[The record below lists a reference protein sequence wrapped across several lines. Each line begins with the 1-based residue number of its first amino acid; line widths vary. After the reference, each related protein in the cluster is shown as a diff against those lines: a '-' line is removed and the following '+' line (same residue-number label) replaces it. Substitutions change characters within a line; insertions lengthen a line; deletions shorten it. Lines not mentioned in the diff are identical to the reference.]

1 MPPPPDEAPRSDH
14 PQFAK
19 EQPSRRRANSMI
31 STQPS
36 ESRSTATTTS
46 HPTRQ
51 DSLDAKLAT
60 PHTGDRGRD
69 SKKDLPDTS
78 SDISTTTTATD
89 RQRAP
94 SAERRKARSGRS
106 NSVSEE
112 TLKRSSSDPLESG
125 HGAPQDREQSI
136 NPSSNLSR
144 SATTRLP
151 LNPKTASYAQV
162 TRTSKESLQHP
173 QGATGDTSARGSAA
187 YRDHPSHAAR
197 RPQDAQAP
205 QGHLSENVSEQQ
217 EIKQPPQVS
226 GYGIMD
232 TLMSII
238 PTGGPPTPKDKYTLL
253 KEEYQRTRD
262 ELRHA
267 RAALDNYDREL
278 RRKNG
283 ELRYAGQV
291 IGHHEHEIQ
300 RSKDFINGLKNE
312 LSNVHQQLEDAKNL
326 SEVRGKELFGA
337 QVFLTKADTLSIS
350 EVGDKVTALNEEIFQ
365 AAATLGDALIHKR
378 HELSQTD
385 FEAAAVDSQE
395 MVGEK
400 LTNILITQSQKPEP
414 EVNPLLVQV
423 VLQIFMVKFCVSKIQ
438 SWYPGDSGIGDFLSA
453 IYSEIRSS
461 GKKHR
466 H

>member
-1 MPPPPDEAPRSDH
+1 MLPPPDEAPRSDH

-267 RAALDNYDREL
+267 RATLDNYDGKL

-283 ELRYAGQV
+283 ELRNANQT
-291 IGHHEHEIQ
+291 IDHLQHEIQ
-300 RSKDFINGLKNE
+300 RSKDSTRRLQNE
-312 LSNVHQQLEDAKNL
+312 LNNIHQQY
-326 SEVRGKELFGA
+326 
-337 QVFLTKADTLSIS
+337 S
-350 EVGDKVTALNEEIFQ
+350 EVGKKVTALNEEIFQ
-365 AAATLGDALIHKR
+365 AAATLGEDLN
-378 HELSQTD
+378 S
-385 FEAAAVDSQE
+385 
-395 MVGEK
+395 
-400 LTNILITQSQKPEP
+400 
-414 EVNPLLVQV
+414 
-423 VLQIFMVKFCVSKIQ
+423 
-438 SWYPGDSGIGDFLSA
+438 
-453 IYSEIRSS
+453 
-461 GKKHR
+461 
-466 H
+466 